1 MKFAHLSD
9 CHIGSWRDAKLREIT
24 TEVFC
29 RVMDHCLA
37 ERVDFVLISG
47 DLFNTSLPS
56 LDLLKTVVGKL
67 KEVKDSGIPV
77 YGIAGSHDYSP
88 SGKTMLDVL
97 EEAGLFLNVAR
108 GEEAEGKL
116 RLKFSMDPR
125 TGAKITGLVGRKGG
139 LEKDYYHHI
148 DRESLEGE
156 TGYKIFLFHTAIT
169 ELKPEHLAEMEAQP
183 ISLLPRGFDYYA
195 GGHVHIVKHVSLEG
209 YRNVVYPGPLFP
221 NSFSELEKLD
231 CGGFYLV
238 DVDGKVERV
247 SYIPV
252 VVHPITNILVES
264 DYWTPQQITDEL
276 VRQCSRSFENAIVTV
291 RLQGVLREGSLA
303 DIDFKRVIDLCVSHG
318 AYVVMKNTAK
328 LSPREVTEF
337 KVGIE
342 RVDDIETQVIAEH
355 VGQNNEYST
364 DAQKRLALSLLT
376 ALSAEKDEGERV
388 IDFEEKVSAD
398 AQNVVSTILKSD
410 ATIPR
415 AS

>member
-1 MKFAHLSD
+1 
-9 CHIGSWRDAKLREIT
+9 
-24 TEVFC
+24 
-29 RVMDHCLA
+29 
-37 ERVDFVLISG
+37 
-47 DLFNTSLPS
+47 
-56 LDLLKTVVGKL
+56 
-67 KEVKDSGIPV
+67 
-77 YGIAGSHDYSP
+77 
-88 SGKTMLDVL
+88 
-97 EEAGLFLNVAR
+97 
-108 GEEAEGKL
+108 
-116 RLKFSMDPR
+116 MDPR